1 MRTLL
6 IDDCID
12 NGMDYNNGGA
22 RYKWSIISFAGLV
35 NVIDSLIVTRGFVF
49 EKKLYTKEVFLEKLK
64 ANDEEFLKQARSY
77 EIAYGNDDARA
88 DELASRLS
96 KDVFATLDDKKP
108 AIGDGFIPASILF
121 NNSASGGSYVGATP
135 DGRRANSPIADSVA
149 AIFQK
154 DVNGPLALL
163 NSVTNLDLAHA
174 IGIPVLNFNV
184 QPDFDVYV
192 LKNLISGYIEKGGDD
207 QFQHTPLYKGEA
219 LALRAMLH
227 FDLMRL
233 FGPPAWAD
241 AQAKA
246 SVMPYVTKYAFDIT
260 PFSSYD
266 DVYKYI
272 IDDLKTAEECLKADE
287 TLLPAVRDNAAAG
300 FTSCRIIHMNLYAV
314 QALLAR
320 VYWYKGDLVN
330 AAAYASKVI
339 ESGKFSFRPR
349 EEFIQ
354 SENGTLNLH
363 ETIFGIYSQQSNM
376 KNAKAFGFSSSS
388 TTLTVRDDAYVMFN
402 DGSSTSGSD
411 LRLSAWFDGT
421 QFKNLVNRAYVE
433 GSNSYDGK
441 SILGINM
448 IRIAEMYY
456 IMAEALMESDPAAAT
471 EYYDAVVV
479 TRDLDALTGVATV
492 TADILYNERCKEF
505 FGEGYRW
512 FDMKRLGKDIQVSTS
527 VLLPGNS
534 LNTYVIPMPLSE
546 EENRQ

>member
-1 MRTLL
+1 MTMKQIKNIFIALACVCTL
-6 IDDCID
+6 
-12 NGMDYNNGGA
+12 
-22 RYKWSIISFAGLV
+22 AGCEKFLNV
-35 NVIDSLIVTRGFVF
+35 NPKG
-49 EKKLYTKEVFLEKLK
+49 EVFDQDMFTSAEG
-64 ANDEEFLKQARSY
+64 Y
-77 EIAYGNDDARA
+77 EDALYGIYAELGTVQYLYSDDMVWDPEGMGLNLQSSSLDVTNMSMGLWEAYGAPNMRKGIWSAA
-88 DELASRLS
+88 Y
-96 KDVFATLDDKKP
+96 KT
-108 AIGDGFIPASILF
+108 INHINNIL
-121 NNSASGGSYVGATP
+121 
-135 DGRRANSPIADSVA
+135 
-149 AIFQK
+149 
-154 DVNGPLALL
+154 
-163 NSVTNLDLAHA
+163 
-174 IGIPVLNFNV
+174 
-184 QPDFDVYV
+184 
-192 LKNLISGYIEKGGDD
+192 GYIEKGGDD